1 MALDPP
7 FVVRFEKQRE
17 GCPSARVVLGR
28 RVPALCCWCQNQSG
42 SKQMT
47 RLSCHPSPDP
57 VGLAGRK
64 GERKNV
70 GRLSFNSD
78 AYGNRGY
85 SWVLIAVLMPL
96 TGAAVWFVRG

>member
-1 MALDPP
+1 
-7 FVVRFEKQRE
+7 
-17 GCPSARVVLGR
+17 
-28 RVPALCCWCQNQSG
+28 
-42 SKQMT
+42 
-47 RLSCHPSPDP
+47 

-96 TGAAVWFVRG
+96 MGAAVWFVRG

>member
-1 MALDPP
+1 
-7 FVVRFEKQRE
+7 
-17 GCPSARVVLGR
+17 
-28 RVPALCCWCQNQSG
+28 
-42 SKQMT
+42 
-47 RLSCHPSPDP
+47 

-85 SWVLIAVLMPL
+85 SWVLIAVLIALPL
-96 TGAAVWFVRG
+96 TGVTVWFVLR